1 MKNQKT
7 LSLKTKKDIR
17 MILSIRTCARL
28 IWRDMSV
35 FWPSFPDRLLNGALW
50 AGITIVVFQYIGF
63 GDAVNLGLFMACANA
78 VSWGFFE
85 VMENVARLIA
95 DLQGEKSISYALTLP
110 LPQWMV
116 FVRIAIS
123 NALQAMAIAIF
134 ILPMAKIL
142 LWNNFDISHA
152 AWGKFA
158 LIFVLAHI
166 FYGFFSL
173 WLASMV
179 RSLESIGDIW
189 MRVVFPL
196 WFLGGYQFTW
206 YTFVAKSP
214 KLAYASLIVNPL
226 VYCFEGVRAAV
237 IGQEGYLPFW
247 GCCAALIGFTMLVGT
262 IGTLRMKRRLDCL

>member
-1 MKNQKT
+1 
-7 LSLKTKKDIR
+7 
-17 MILSIRTCARL
+17 MISLSIRTCARL
-28 IWRDMSV
+28 VWRDMAV
-35 FWPSFPDRLLNGALW
+35 FWPSFPGRLFNGAIW
-50 AGITIVVFQYIGF
+50 AGITIAVFQFIGF
-63 GDAVNLGLFMACANA
+63 GDAANLGLFMACANA

-95 DLQGEKSISYALTLP
+95 DLQGERSITYSLTLP

-116 FVRIAIS
+116 FVRIALS

-142 LWNNFDISHA
+142 LWNHFDISNMS
-152 AWGKFA
+152 
-158 LIFVLAHI
+158 LIRVITIFILAHV

-179 RSLESIGDIW
+179 KNLEAIGDVW

-206 YTFVAKSP
+206 ASFVAKSP
-214 KLAYASLIVNPL
+214 ALAYLNLLNPL
-226 VYCFEGVRAAV
+226 LYCMEGVRAAV
-237 IGQEGYLPFW
+237 MGQEGYLPFW
-247 GCCAALIGFTMLVGT
+247 WCCAALVFFTTLVGT
-262 IGTLRMKRRLDCL
+262 VGTIKMKQKLDCL